1 MTQKSVVVENA
12 TGLHA
17 RPASLFVQKANQFE
31 SDIFIVKDGNKIN
44 VKSILGILAAGI
56 SKGTEITIEANG
68 PDEEAA
74 VKALVELVE
83 NKFNEE

>member
-17 RPASLFVQKANQFE
+17 RPASLFVQKANQFK

>member
-17 RPASLFVQKANQFE
+17 RPASLFVQKANQFK
-31 SDIFIVKDGNKIN
+31 SDIFVVKDGNKIN